1 MVFEKNRYIDELR
14 IYRRELHKMPEV
26 GFCEVDTS
34 RYIREKLESFGYEVR
49 SVAKTGLIAFRE
61 GENIEESIAFRADM
75 DGLKILEET
84 NVEFES
90 ENYDYMHACG
100 HDGHMAILLGF
111 AHYIATIKSLNK
123 GILFIFQPAEEG
135 PGGAEVIVKEGIL
148 EQYNIKHV
156 FGLHLFPGLNEG
168 EIGIKPGAMMAQTAE
183 FDIDIKAQSGHGAVP
198 HKANDGI
205 IVAAQLIN
213 SFQSIISRN
222 INPIEGAVLTIGT
235 INGGERRNII
245 AENIRLEGTL
255 RAFDKEV
262 YSKISRNI
270 NPIEGAVLTIGTIN
284 GGERRNI
291 IAENIRLEGTLRA
304 FDKEVYSK
312 IKNRMRDVTKG
323 LEVMFNVNINLEF
336 RDMYPAVRN
345 DRKLLRSIIKFLPE
359 EKVVEIDP
367 MMLAEDFAYYQESV
381 PSLFFMLGVKNEE
394 LGYTHQLHSSK
405 FNFNEEVLLEGIE
418 LYNRICE
425 GLNIY

>member
-1 MVFEKNRYIDELR
+1 MAFEKVKYIDEVR
-14 IYRRELHKMPEV
+14 AYRRELHKIPEV
-26 GFCEVDTS
+26 GFYEVKTS
-34 RYIREKLESFGYEVR
+34 KYIREKLESFGYEVK
-49 SVAKTGLIAFRE
+49 SVAKTGLIAFRV

-75 DGLKILEET
+75 DGLKILEES
-84 NVEFES
+84 NVEFKS

-100 HDGHMAILLGF
+100 HDGHMSILLGF
-111 AHYIATIKSLNK
+111 AHYISTIKSLKK

-135 PGGAEVIVKEGIL
+135 PGGAEVIVKGGIL
-148 EQYNIKHV
+148 EQYNVKHV
-156 FGLHLFPGLNEG
+156 FGLHLFPGLSEG
-168 EIGIKPGAMMAQTAE
+168 EIGIKSGSMMAQTAE
-183 FDIDIKAQSGHGAVP
+183 FDIDIKAESGHGAVP

-205 IVAAQLIN
+205 IVVAQLIN

-262 YSKISRNI
+262 YSKIKSRI
-270 NPIEGAVLTIGTIN
+270 SD
-284 GGERRNI
+284 I
-291 IAENIRLEGTLRA
+291 I
-304 FDKEVYSK
+304 
-312 IKNRMRDVTKG
+312 KG

-345 DRKLLRSIIKFLPE
+345 DKKLLRSIIKFLPE
-359 EKVVEIDP
+359 EKIVEIDP

-381 PSLFFMLGVKNEE
+381 PSLFFMLGVKNED

-405 FNFNEEVLLEGIE
+405 FNFNEEVLVEGID

>member
-49 SVAKTGLIAFRE
+49 SVAKTGLIAFRA

-135 PGGAEVIVKEGIL
+135 PGGAEIIVKEGIL

-213 SFQSIISRN
+213 SFQSI
-222 INPIEGAVLTIGT
+222 
-235 INGGERRNII
+235 
-245 AENIRLEGTL
+245 
-255 RAFDKEV
+255 
-262 YSKISRNI
+262 ISRNI

>member
-1 MVFEKNRYIDELR
+1 MAFEKERYIDEVR
-14 IYRRELHKMPEV
+14 TYRRELHKIPEV
-26 GFCEVDTS
+26 GFCEVNTS
-34 RYIREKLESFGYEVR
+34 KYIREKMESFGYEVK
-49 SVAKTGLIAFRE
+49 SVAKTGLIAFAP

-84 NVEFES
+84 NIEFES

-100 HDGHMAILLGF
+100 HDGHMSILLGF
-111 AHYIATIKSLNK
+111 AHYITTIKSLNK

-135 PGGAEVIVKEGIL
+135 PGGAEVIVNEGVL
-148 EQYNIKHV
+148 DQYNVKHV

-168 EIGIKPGAMMAQTAE
+168 EIGIKSGSMMAQTAE
-183 FDIDIKAQSGHGAVP
+183 FDIDIKAESGHGAVP

-222 INPIEGAVLTIGT
+222 INPIEGSVLTIGT

-245 AENIRLEGTL
+245 AENIRLEGT
-255 RAFDKEV
+255 V
-262 YSKISRNI
+262 
-270 NPIEGAVLTIGTIN
+270 
-284 GGERRNI
+284 
-291 IAENIRLEGTLRA
+291 RA

-312 IKNRMRDVTKG
+312 IKTRMSDVTKG

-345 DRKLLRSIIKFLPE
+345 DRKLLRRIIKFFPE
-359 EKVVEIDP
+359 EKIVEIDP

-381 PSLFFMLGVKNEE
+381 PSLFFMLGVRNEE
-394 LGYTHQLHSSK
+394 LGYIHQLHSSK
-405 FNFNEEVLLEGIE
+405 FNFN
-418 LYNRICE
+418 
-425 GLNIY
+425 

>member
-1 MVFEKNRYIDELR
+1 MNFEKRKFIEEVRL
-14 IYRRELHKMPEV
+14 YRRELHKIPEA
-26 GFCEVDTS
+26 GFCEINTS
-34 RYIREKLESFGYEVR
+34 RYIRKKLESFGYEVQ
-49 SVAKTGLIAFRE
+49 SVAKTGLIAFIA
-61 GENIEESIAFRADM
+61 GENSKESIAFRADM

-84 NVEFES
+84 NLEFKS
-90 ENYDYMHACG
+90 ENSEYMHACG
-100 HDGHMAILLGF
+100 HDGHMSILLGF
-111 AHYIATIKSLNK
+111 ARYITTIKSLNK

-135 PGGAEVIVKEGIL
+135 PGGAEIIVNEGIL
-148 EQYNIKHV
+148 EKYNVKHV

-168 EIGIKPGAMMAQTAE
+168 EIGIKAGAMMAQTAE
-183 FDIDIKAQSGHGAVP
+183 FDIDIKAESGHGAVP

-205 IVAAQLIN
+205 VVAAQLIN

-255 RAFDKEV
+255 RAFDKDV
-262 YSKISRNI
+262 Y
-270 NPIEGAVLTIGTIN
+270 L
-284 GGERRNI
+284 
-291 IAENIRLEGTLRA
+291 
-304 FDKEVYSK
+304 K
-312 IKNRMRDVTKG
+312 IKNRMKDITKG

-345 DRKLLRSIIKFLPE
+345 DKKLLRSIIKFLPE
-359 EKVVEIDP
+359 EKIVDIDP
-367 MMLAEDFAYYQESV
+367 MMLAEDFAYYQEVV

-394 LGYTHQLHSSK
+394 LGYVNQLHSSK
-405 FNFNEEVLLEGIE
+405 FNFNEDVLVEGIE